1 MISKRHCL
9 LNGFQEKKANSKEGE
24 RYVNTLSIVQALIL
38 GKTPS
43 GKSKK
48 QKVLREV
55 SSEFWP
61 DDLNAPDPYYTPE
74 PEDAPNRG
82 VPATRQ
88 SIQDTVDMIQ
98 AIFQEI
104 QHQERQ
110 IAAHQQLADDLQRD
124 AQRLKT
130 MASVQVDQTRRL
142 EDMVR
147 HYRGMKT
154 KEAGWEHEEVFGE
167 FDAHMKVWKGS
178 RDCGE
183 IDEYDRV
190 EEGIFARDR
199 NEGADD

>member
-1 MISKRHCL
+1 MI
-9 LNGFQEKKANSKEGE
+9 AKE
-24 RYVNTLSIVQALIL
+24 TLSLKWLSGEKSPFKRRRKVRQHTVQSSCLDVRE
-38 GKTPS
+38 TPS

-55 SSEFWP
+55 SPEFWP

-74 PEDAPNRG
+74 PEYAPNRG
-82 VPATRQ
+82 APATRQ

-98 AIFQEI
+98 AIYHEI

-110 IAAHQQLADDLQRD
+110 IAEHQQLADDLQRD

-130 MASVQVDQTRRL
+130 MASVQVDQVRRL

-147 HYRGMKT
+147 YYRSMKA

-183 IDEYDRV
+183 VDEYDRV
-190 EEGIFARDR
+190 ENGIFARDR
-199 NEGADD
+199 NDPAD